1 MIPTLVPAI
10 WSGVFLL
17 ALAGVGHTRWRGIW
31 AMFLLALSVATAL
44 YLGAVRIQDGAWRET
59 SFSKNDGFS
68 TPSGQRTIV
77 TGRSRRCG
85 SITSATAR

>member
-1 MIPTLVPAI
+1 MKGKSACSERPPGVPTR
-10 WSGVFLL
+10 S
-17 ALAGVGHTRWRGIW
+17 
-31 AMFLLALSVATAL
+31 
-44 YLGAVRIQDGAWRET
+44 VRIHDGACRDT